1 MTMVE
6 ARREGIGGRVRAL
19 AYSHIQMTPTLPA
32 EDLLRFASVSKNGV
46 GIARRCSSFGAAAI
60 CTKYLVLRF

>member
-32 EDLLRFASVSKNGV
+32 EDLLRFASVSKNGILGGV
-46 GIARRCSSFGAAAI
+46 RRLGPLPSALSI
-60 CTKYLVLRF
+60 WLEVLRF

>member
-46 GIARRCSSFGAAAI
+46 GFYTAKERA
-60 CTKYLVLRF
+60 